1 MLPGVGVFG
10 TSLTTRV
17 IIPLLK
23 NEGFAVKALWGR
35 TQEEAEELAKE
46 MNVPF
51 YTNRIDDVLLHQDVD
66 LVCINLPP
74 PLTRQIAVKT
84 LGIGKNV
91 ICDRT
96 ATPLDAFRM
105 MSAAQYYPKL
115 LSIMGNVLRFLPAF
129 VRMKE
134 LVEEGYIGE
143 LLVCEAQVHSGSLLG
158 KKYNWSCDDLMGGGG
173 LHSVGS
179 YIIDLLTFLTGQRA
193 LKVHGFLKT
202 FVKQTDHIRGIR
214 QITSD
219 DFCTFQMAL
228 EGGACCTVTLNFNVP
243 GEFRQEVIVVGTVGR
258 LTVTGTDLY
267 GQKNNGGGGSGRG
280 PELLLKDTTP
290 LEKSSL
296 PEKAFSDIPSPY
308 LTGTI
313 RMIQAVRQAFQ
324 DQDDRRTWDGRP
336 LTMAATFEDCLYAL
350 CVVDT
355 IKKSNQSGEWQN
367 IVVMTEEP
375 EISPAYLISEAMRRS
390 RMSLYC

>member
-10 TSLTTRV
+10 TGLTARV
-17 IIPLLK
+17 IVPLLQK
-23 NEGFAVKALWGR
+23 EGFSVRALWGR
-35 TQEEAEELAKE
+35 SQEEAEELAQE
-46 MNVPF
+46 MGVAF
-51 YTNRIDDVLLHQDVD
+51 YTSRIDDVLLHQDVD

-134 LVEEGYIGE
+134 LLEEGYVGE
-143 LLVCEAQVHSGSLLG
+143 LLVCEAQVHSGS
-158 KKYNWSCDDLMGGGG
+158 GG

-193 LKVHGFLKT
+193 IKVHGFLKT
-202 FVKQTDHIRGIR
+202 FVKQTAHIRGIR

-219 DFCTFQMAL
+219 DFCTFQMVL

-243 GEFRQEVIVVGTVGR
+243 GEFRQEVIVVGTAGR
-258 LTVTGTDLY
+258 LTVTGTDLH
-267 GQKNNGGGGSGRG
+267 GQKNAGGQ
-280 PELLLKDTTP
+280 ELLLKDATP

-296 PEKAFSDIPSPY
+296 PEKA
-308 LTGTI
+308 
-313 RMIQAVRQAFQ
+313 VREAFQ
-324 DQDDRRTWDGRP
+324 DQEDRRTWDGRP

-355 IKKSNQSGEWQN
+355 IKKSNQCGEWQN
-367 IVVMTEEP
+367 IAVMTEEP
-375 EISPAYLISEAMRRS
+375 EVSPAYLISEAMRRS

>member
-1 MLPGVGVFG
+1 MLMIIWFQLSLTGRLVRLVNIPPSPPPGSRLLSLTKTFFMFVETGPCLLACICLGKG
-10 TSLTTRV
+10 TSSRGWGCV
-17 IIPLLK
+17 GGSLL
-23 NEGFAVKALWGR
+23 
-35 TQEEAEELAKE
+35 
-46 MNVPF
+46 
-51 YTNRIDDVLLHQDVD
+51 D
-66 LVCINLPP
+66 
-74 PLTRQIAVKT
+74 

-134 LVEEGYIGE
+134 LLEEGYVGE

-179 YIIDLLTFLTGQRA
+179 YIIDLLSFLTGQRA

-202 FVKQTDHIRGIR
+202 FVKQTPHICGIR

-243 GEFRQEVIVVGTVGR
+243 GEFRQEVVVVGSAGR
-258 LTVTGTDLY
+258 LTVNGTDLY
-267 GQKNNGGGGSGRG
+267 GQKNATGSDQCEQRNASG
-280 PELLLKDTTP
+280 PELLLKDSTP
-290 LEKSSL
+290 LDKSAL
-296 PEKAFSDIPSPY
+296 PENAVCDIPTAIPRPY
-308 LTGTI
+308 LIGTI
-313 RMIQAVRQAFQ
+313 RMIQAVREAFQ
-324 DQDDRRTWDGRP
+324 DQEDRRTWDGRP

-355 IKKSNQSGEWQN
+355 IKKSHQSGEWQS
-367 IVVMTEEP
+367 ITVMTEEP
-375 EISPAYLISEAMRRS
+375 EISPAFLISEAMRRS